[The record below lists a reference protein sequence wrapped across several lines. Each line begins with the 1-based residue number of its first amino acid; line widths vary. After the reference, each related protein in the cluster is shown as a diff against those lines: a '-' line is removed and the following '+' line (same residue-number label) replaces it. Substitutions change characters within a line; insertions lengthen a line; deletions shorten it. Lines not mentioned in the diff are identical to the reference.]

1 MKKKLIRNSAA
12 ILAVII
18 SMAFFLNFGPPVE
31 NDGKRRTFQKH
42 NKKTGRELSCQEYE
56 YFAWQ
61 LNDSVH
67 HYLENSYVNG
77 IKKTL
82 THPNE
87 INAFVAAGALISI
100 ENNALYI
107 IDTLKYSYPFL
118 IPEAKKLLSEISTS
132 FQQKLVN
139 TNLNGTRLIVTSVL
153 RTSTTIK
160 LLRRRNRNAIRHSAH
175 LHGTTFDISYNSFMH
190 TKKLT
195 TAENE
200 SLGAILAK
208 TLFELRYQKKCWVTY
223 ERYQRCFHIV
233 NRINTQ

>member
-1 MKKKLIRNSAA
+1 
-12 ILAVII
+12 
-18 SMAFFLNFGPPVE
+18 MAFFLNFGPALK
-31 NDGKRRTFQKH
+31 NDGKRRTFQKYT
-42 NKKTGRELSCQEYE
+42 KKKVREFSCQEYE
-56 YFAWQ
+56 YFSWQ

-87 INAFVAAGALISI
+87 IDKFIALGALILI
-100 ENNALYI
+100 KNNSLYI

-118 IPEAKKLLSEISTS
+118 IPKAKELLREISTS

-139 TNLNGTRLIVTSVL
+139 TNLKGTRLVVTSVL

-160 LLRRRNRNAIRHSAH
+160 RLRRKNRNAIRHSAH
-175 LHGTTFDISYNSFMH
+175 LHGTTFDISYNLFMH
-190 TKKLT
+190 KKKLT
-195 TAENE
+195 SAENE
-200 SLGAILAK
+200 SLGDILAK
-208 TLFELRYQKKCWVTY
+208 TLFELRHKKKCWVTY

-233 NRINTQ
+233 NRINT